1 MFKSL
6 LGLEEKAFTELAGG
20 AVVGYTGTG
29 SPMPN
34 ITILTFYDR
43 IAAFHTLKPFLF
55 SKDRKLF
62 TYTNSPDWC
71 LQKDRNR
78 ILVMVRWFLKPDR
91 VDLNLLKK
99 LREKYERLVFF
110 HDDAGGG
117 IPRLEVLPFVDL
129 FYQKALFKDRT
140 LYMRELYGKELFS
153 DYYHKKYGIR
163 DPEERKRAVV
173 EDPEQLKKLRLSWN
187 IGIGDFP
194 RSTGRERFA
203 VALARI
209 LGMPIVKPFYHR
221 ETLSEGVLTENR
233 GLYPVH
239 ARMGLVSRPSIA
251 FHRKLILEKIKDDPR
266 FITGEVGQRQY
277 NREIRQSKI
286 ILSPFGW
293 GELCYRDFEAVRNG
307 ALLLKPDMSHLETWP
322 DVFKPFE
329 TYVPFSWDADDLIEK
344 AAAYL
349 EDEEARK
356 RIVRNAFEAYREQ
369 LAELPRRFEGIL
381 SDILL

>member
-1 MFKSL
+1 
-6 LGLEEKAFTELAGG
+6 
-20 AVVGYTGTG
+20 
-29 SPMPN
+29 MPD

-55 SKDRKLF
+55 SKEAKRF
-62 TYTNSPDWC
+62 AYTNSPEWC
-71 LQKDRNR
+71 LKKDRNR

-91 VDLNLLKK
+91 VDLDLLKK
-99 LREKYERLVFF
+99 LRDKYERLIFF

-117 IPRLEVLPFVDL
+117 IPRLEVLPYVDL
-129 FYQKALFKDRT
+129 FYQKALLKDRT

-153 DYYHKKYGIR
+153 DYYHKRYGVR

-194 RSTGRERFA
+194 RATGRERFA

-209 LGMPIVKPFYHR
+209 LGLPIVKPFYHR
-221 ETLSEGVLTENR
+221 ENLSERVLTENR
-233 GLYPVH
+233 GQYPVH
-239 ARMGLVSRPSIA
+239 ARLGLVARPSIA

-266 FITGEVGQRQY
+266 FITGEVGQKQY

-322 DVFKPFE
+322 DVFLPFE
-329 TYVPFSWDADDLIEK
+329 TYVPFSWDAEELIER
-344 AAAYL
+344 AQRYL
-349 EDEEARK
+349 EDEPERR
-356 RIVRNAFEAYREQ
+356 RIVRNAFDVYRAQ
-369 LAELPRRFEGIL
+369 LKELSHRFEGIL
-381 SDILL
+381 AEIEGGKQGEL